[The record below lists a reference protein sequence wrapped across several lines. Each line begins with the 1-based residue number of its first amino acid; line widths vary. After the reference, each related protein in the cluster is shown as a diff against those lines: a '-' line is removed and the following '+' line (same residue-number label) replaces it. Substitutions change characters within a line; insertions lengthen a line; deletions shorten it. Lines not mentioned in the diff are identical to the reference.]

1 MCEWIVDDV
10 KGTEGSTSD
19 AGEKS
24 AGSRTESGTMGRKNS
39 RCVTVDS
46 DNDVGRAELTMKLFM
61 TNKRNQQRISLVE
74 GGRELREGRSGAM
87 QACG

>member
-1 MCEWIVDDV
+1 MN
-10 KGTEGSTSD
+10 GSWMTSKEQKAQLPTRGRRAQEAEPSRGRWVEKTRD
-19 AGEKS
+19 AS
-24 AGSRTESGTMGRKNS
+24 PSIATTTWAG
-39 RCVTVDS
+39 
-46 DNDVGRAELTMKLFM
+46 AELTMKLFM